1 MRTGLCFFHEEFR
14 ISWDDLGNFKQ
25 KHGGIL
31 TTVKCVPAANS
42 VAFFVLF
49 FSQSPKKSARD
60 GHQDLSTLEA
70 QLRTNSRILA
80 DNVWHL
86 SVSCLGACLNCG
98 I

>member
-1 MRTGLCFFHEEFR
+1 MFFFHEEFR

-49 FSQSPKKSARD
+49 FFTKSKKKRPPGMAIRIYPPLKRSC
-60 GHQDLSTLEA
+60 G
-70 QLRTNSRILA
+70 RILES
-80 DNVWHL
+80 L
-86 SVSCLGACLNCG
+86 QITFGTSACPALELV
-98 I
+98 

>member
-49 FSQSPKKSARD
+49 FFTKAKKKRPGWPS
-60 GHQDLSTLEA
+60 GFIHP
-70 QLRTNSRILA
+70 
-80 DNVWHL
+80 
-86 SVSCLGACLNCG
+86 
-98 I
+98 